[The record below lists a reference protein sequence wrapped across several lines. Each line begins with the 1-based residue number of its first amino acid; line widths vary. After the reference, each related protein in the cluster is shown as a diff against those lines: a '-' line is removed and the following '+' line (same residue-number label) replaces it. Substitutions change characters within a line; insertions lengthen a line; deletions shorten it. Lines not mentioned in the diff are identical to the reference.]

1 MELGEKLR
9 LARMEANLTQSALCG
24 DTITRNML
32 SQIEHGT
39 ARPSMA
45 TLKILA
51 ARLGKPMSYFL
62 EEDAVLSPNTQLME
76 QARGQYDARQPQAVL
91 DILEDYREPDA
102 VYDREKALLQC
113 LARLELAQDALAL
126 QRFPYA
132 AQLLS
137 QELPE
142 NLYCREDL
150 ERRRRSL
157 MAQLPQR
164 HRRAEQALPSLDD
177 ELMLRAALAMN
188 RRDFP
193 RAGAL
198 LEAMEETSSPRYALL
213 MGQVLMARKDY
224 ASAVNLL
231 RKAEDSYPAQTAP
244 LLERCYRE
252 LEDFKMAYFYAC
264 KQK

>member
-9 LARMEANLTQSALCG
+9 LARLEANLTQSALCG

-45 TLKILA
+45 TLKVLA
-51 ARLGKPMSYFL
+51 SRLGKPMSYFL
-62 EEDAVLSPNTQLME
+62 EEDALLSPNSQLME
-76 QARGQYDARQPQAVL
+76 QARKRHDAKQPQAVL
-91 DILEDYREPDA
+91 DLLKDYREPDA

-113 LARLELAQDALAL
+113 LARLELAQDALAQ
-126 QRFPYA
+126 QRYPYA
-132 AQLLS
+132 AELLS

-142 NLYCREDL
+142 GLYCREIL
-150 ERRRRSL
+150 ERRRGYL
-157 MAQLPQR
+157 MAQLPLR
-164 HRRAEQALPSLDD
+164 HQQTEQSLPSLDD
-177 ELMLRAALAMN
+177 ALMLRASLAMN
-188 RRDFP
+188 RRDLP

-198 LEAMEETSSPRYALL
+198 LEAMEEKTGPRYALM

-224 ASAVNLL
+224 AEGARLL
-231 RKAEDSYPAQTAP
+231 RRAEESYPEQTAP
-244 LLERCYRE
+244 LLEQCYRE
-252 LEDFKMAYFYAC
+252 LEDFKMAYYYAC